1 LAFQLPFA
9 SQPDEPTQIHEPVL
23 LFRLERPVKGTRD
36 DQSQSLRQHLVG
48 LVPRNAGFE
57 SQQVLLV
64 NPLAIGLTSVRGR
77 SVIDQSKVGTDWQAD
92 ELDAIVAD
100 YFAMLAL
107 DAAREPFV
115 KAHRARD
122 LMERTGRSHRSVE
135 FKHMN
140 ISAVAT
146 ELGLPTV
153 RGYRPMANYQSTI
166 FDAIDRH
173 LDAHPEVLSEDFA
186 APILP
191 HWGRGTAAGRGV
203 GQPHTPQFPTVA
215 EPASRFDGGEGIQ
228 SLTLTEA
235 PPPGPPR
242 TPRPEGLARLVRKY
256 YPAARDHAN
265 RTLGRLGEEQVFHHE
280 RARLIA
286 HDRPDLARRIEW
298 TSQERGDGAG
308 YDIKSFDPSGAERLI
323 EVKASR
329 GGPTTPFWLTR
340 TEREV
345 SMEHPTHW
353 RLYRLHDL
361 SAAPGLFVLPPPLEA
376 SVRLEAEA
384 WKAHF

>member
-1 LAFQLPFA
+1 MANA
-9 SQPDEPTQIHEPVL
+9 SKT
-23 LFRLERPVKGTRD
+23 GTEWRD
-36 DQSQSLRQHLVG
+36 
-48 LVPRNAGFE
+48 
-57 SQQVLLV
+57 
-64 NPLAIGLTSVRGR
+64 
-77 SVIDQSKVGTDWQAD
+77 D

-107 DAAREPFV
+107 DAAGELFV
-115 KAHRARD
+115 KAHRARA

-140 ISAVAT
+140 ISAVAA
-146 ELGLPTV
+146 ELGLPHV
-153 RGYRPMANYQSTI
+153 RGYRPLANYQSAI

-173 LDAHPEVLSEDFA
+173 LDAHPEILSDDTFNL
-186 APILP
+186 LP
-191 HWGRGTAAGRGV
+191 VAQQWGGGSAHYRAETEGATRSQQGI
-203 GQPHTPQFPTVA
+203 A
-215 EPASRFDGGEGIQ
+215 EPASRFDTAGR
-228 SLTLTEA
+228 SHTPLTLTEA
-235 PPPGPPR
+235 HPPGPPR
-242 TPRPEGLARLVRKY
+242 IPRPEGLARLVRKY
-256 YPAARDHAN
+256 DPAARDHRN
-265 RTLGRLGEEQVFHHE
+265 RALGKLGEERVFHHE

-308 YDIKSFDPSGAERLI
+308 YDIRSFDPTGAERLI
-323 EVKASR
+323 EVKATR
-329 GGPTTPFWLTR
+329 GGPTTPFYLTR

-345 SMEHPTHW
+345 SLEHPTHW
-353 RLYRLHDL
+353 RLYRVHDL